1 MHTITSNN
9 YRIKPDVATD
19 VVDTIT
25 AWALVADHHAG
36 IIRDG
41 TQTAISVQ
49 VWWDDKDPPELYI
62 DYTEAFLLEFAQYV
76 SLITD

>member
-1 MHTITSNN
+1 MHTITSKN
-9 YRIKPDVATD
+9 YRIKPDTTAQ

-25 AWALVADHHAG
+25 AWALVADNHAG

-49 VWWDDKDPPELYI
+49 VWWDDKDPPELYR

>member
-1 MHTITSNN
+1 MHTITSKN
-9 YRIKPDVATD
+9 YRINSDTTAQ

-25 AWALVADHHAG
+25 AWALVAEHHCG

-41 TQTAISVQ
+41 VQTAVAVQ
-49 VWWDDKDPPELYI
+49 QWWDDRDPPELYR
-62 DYTEAFLLEFAQYV
+62 DYTVEFLEQFAQYV

>member
-1 MHTITSNN
+1 MHTITTKL
-9 YRIKPDVATD
+9 YRIKPDVADDIVTAITD
-19 VVDTIT
+19 
-25 AWALVADHHAG
+25 WALVADHHAG

-41 TQTAISVQ
+41 TQTAIALQ

-62 DYTEAFLLEFAQYV
+62 DYSEAFLEEFAQYV

>member
-1 MHTITSNN
+1 MHTITSKN
-9 YRIKPDVATD
+9 YRIKTDVATD

-41 TQTAISVQ
+41 TQTAVTVQ
-49 VWWDDKDPPELYI
+49 VWWDDKDPPELYR
-62 DYTEAFLLEFAQYV
+62 DYTVEFLAEFDQYV

>member
-9 YRIKPDVATD
+9 YRIKPDTSTDIVAS
-19 VVDTIT
+19 IE
-25 AWALVADHHAG
+25 AWALVGEHHCG

-41 TQTAISVQ
+41 VQTAVTVQ
-49 VWWDDKDPPELYI
+49 VWWDDKDPPELYR
-62 DYTEAFLLEFAQYV
+62 DYTVEFLAEFDQYV